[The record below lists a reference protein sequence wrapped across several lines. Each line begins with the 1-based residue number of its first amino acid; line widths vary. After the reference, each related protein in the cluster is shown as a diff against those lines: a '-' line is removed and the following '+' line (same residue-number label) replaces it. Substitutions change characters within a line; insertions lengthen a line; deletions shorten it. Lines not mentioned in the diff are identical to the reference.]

1 MICIQKYSSIGMCME
16 LHNTQQIQKKKKKNA
31 KNSNSVPRSLL
42 ILSIIPGTL
51 KCKQEKCEDSEF

>member
-16 LHNTQQIQKKKKKNA
+16 LHNTQQIQKKKNA

-51 KCKQEKCEDSEF
+51 KCKQEKCGDSEF